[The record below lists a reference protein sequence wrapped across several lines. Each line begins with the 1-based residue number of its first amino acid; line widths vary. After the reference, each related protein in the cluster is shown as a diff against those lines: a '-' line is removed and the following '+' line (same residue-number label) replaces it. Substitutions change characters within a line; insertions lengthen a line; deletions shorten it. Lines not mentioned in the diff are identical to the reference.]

1 MHFMEPNSPS
11 SNSQEPDYQDR
22 REAPRTRR
30 QVRVQITDAHA
41 KDPPFTAWVTDCSLG
56 GLCLSVK
63 QQVPPET
70 ILSVRPAS
78 APPGVPWVQVQVKS
92 QRSIES
98 NWELGCQFVR
108 IPSYSVVLMFS

>member
-1 MHFMEPNSPS
+1 MEPNSLPPES
-11 SNSQEPDYQDR
+11 AEPNPQDR

-30 QVRVQITDAHA
+30 QVRVQVTDADA
-41 KDPPFTAWVTDCSLG
+41 KEPPFTAWVADCSLG
-56 GLCLSVK
+56 GLCLSVRHE
-63 QQVPPET
+63 VAPDT

-78 APPGVPWVQVQVKS
+78 APPGVSWVQVRVKS
-92 QRSIES
+92 QRSFEG

>member
-1 MHFMEPNSPS
+1 MQPTSPS
-11 SNSQEPDYQDR
+11 PESPEPSSQDR

-30 QVRVQITDAHA
+30 QVRAQVTDAHA
-41 KDPPFTAWVTDCSLG
+41 KDPPVTAWVTDCSLG

-63 QQVPPET
+63 QEVPLET

-92 QRSIES
+92 QRAFES
-98 NWELGCQFVR
+98 SWELGCQFVR
-108 IPSYSVVLMFS
+108 TPSYSVVLMFS